1 MDGFSWFILRPS
13 QRYASSVSLHFLK
26 IWGFQL
32 LKKERKS
39 GFPLLGTGG
48 AESGSG
54 WVVSM

>member
-1 MDGFSWFILRPS
+1 MDGLSWFILRPS

-32 LKKERKS
+32 LKKEGKS

-54 WVVSM
+54 